1 LGLEEQVSNQL
12 RRTFLQQSAALAGG
26 LLIPTLA
33 IAQSQPKKDSD
44 ELEVTP
50 NEDLMREHGLLRRIL
65 LIYDESV
72 MRLTQHSKGKPD
84 FDSAV
89 VIQCADIVRKFV
101 EDYHEMLEQEHV
113 FPRVVMKGEL
123 TTLVNTLL
131 DQHRIGRQ
139 LTDKIKQ
146 SASTA
151 LKNKDDATTLAHS
164 IYNFQHM
171 YRPHAA
177 WEDTVL
183 FPAFKATLTQHEY
196 DALGEDF
203 EKVETQKFGEEGFE
217 HVLAQVAAIEKKLG
231 IDDPRHYTPK
241 V

>member
-1 LGLEEQVSNQL
+1 
-12 RRTFLQQSAALAGG
+12 
-26 LLIPTLA
+26 
-33 IAQSQPKKDSD
+33 
-44 ELEVTP
+44 
-50 NEDLMREHGLLRRIL
+50 MREHGLLRRVL

-72 MRLTQHSKGKPD
+72 IRLTQHSKGKPD
-84 FDSAV
+84 FDPGV
-89 VIQCADIVRKFV
+89 VMQCADIVRKFV
-101 EDYHEMLEQEHV
+101 EDYHERLEQEHV
-113 FPRVVMKGEL
+113 FPRVQRGQL
-123 TTLVNTLL
+123 SQLVATLL
-131 DQHRIGRQ
+131 DQHRIGRL

-151 LKNKDDATTLAHS
+151 LKNKDDATTLAHA

-183 FPAFKATLTQHEY
+183 FPAFKATLSQHEY

-217 HVLAQVAAIEKKLG
+217 HVLAQVAQIEKKLG
-231 IDDPRHYTPK
+231 IDDPSHYTPQ

>member
-1 LGLEEQVSNQL
+1 MEEQVSNQL
-12 RRTFLQQSAALAGG
+12 RRTFLQQSAAVAGG
-26 LLIPTLA
+26 LLISDISLA
-33 IAQSQPKKDSD
+33 STQAKSKKEVD

-72 MRLTQHSKGKPD
+72 IRLTQHSKGKPD
-84 FDSAV
+84 FDPAV
-89 VIQCADIVRKFV
+89 VTQCADIVRKFV
-101 EDYHEMLEQEHV
+101 EDYHEKLEQEQV
-113 FPRVVMKGEL
+113 FPRLQTGPMSQ
-123 TTLVNTLL
+123 LVATLL
-131 DQHRIGRQ
+131 DQHRLGRI

-151 LKNKDDATTLAHS
+151 LRNKDDATTLAHA

-183 FPAFKATLTQHEY
+183 FPAFKATLSPHEY

-203 EKVETQKFGEEGFE
+203 ENIETQKLGEEGFE
-217 HVLAQVAAIEKKLG
+217 HVLAQVAQIEKKLG
-231 IDDPRHYTPK
+231 IGDPSHYTPQ

>member
-1 LGLEEQVSNQL
+1 MSNNL
-12 RRTFLQQSAALAGG
+12 RRTFLQQSAAVAGG

-33 IAQSQPKKDSD
+33 IAQSQPKKKAE
-44 ELEVTP
+44 ELEATP

-72 MRLTQHSKGKPD
+72 TRLTQHSKGKPD
-84 FDSAV
+84 FDLGV

-113 FPRVVMKGEL
+113 FPRVQKGPL
-123 TTLVNTLL
+123 SQLVATLL
-131 DQHRIGRQ
+131 DQHRIGRI
-139 LTDKIKQ
+139 LTDKIRQ

-151 LKNKDDATTLAHS
+151 LKNKDDATTLAHA

-183 FPAFKATLTQHEY
+183 FPAFKATLSQHEY

-231 IDDPRHYTPK
+231 IGDPSHYTPQL
-241 V
+241 

>member
-1 LGLEEQVSNQL
+1 VSKQL
-12 RRTFLQQSAALAGG
+12 RRTFLQQSAAVAGG
-26 LLIPTLA
+26 LLIPA
-33 IAQSQPKKDSD
+33 IAIAAQEKPKQEAD
-44 ELEVTP
+44 ELDVTP

-72 MRLTQHSKGKPD
+72 MRLTQHAKGKPD
-84 FDSAV
+84 FDSGV

-113 FPRVVMKGEL
+113 FPRVQKGPMSQ
-123 TTLVNTLL
+123 LVATLL
-131 DQHRIGRQ
+131 DQHRIGRL

-151 LKNKDDATTLAHS
+151 LKNKDDATTLAHA

-183 FPAFKATLTQHEY
+183 FPAFKATLSQHEY

-217 HVLAQVAAIEKKLG
+217 HVLAQVSEIEKKLG
-231 IDDPRHYTPK
+231 IDDPSHYTPQ